1 MWIDEDF
8 GAFFTTPLPNLCL
21 ELNFILIDPPIFVIA
36 NYLQP
41 TLKSVEESVFSV
53 HSLWLV
59 PYLLE

>member
-8 GAFFTTPLPNLCL
+8 GAFFTTPLPNLRL
-21 ELNFILIDPPIFVIA
+21 ELNFILIDPPIFVIT

-41 TLKSVEESVFSV
+41 TLKSEEESVFSV
-53 HSLWLV
+53 HSLWLD